1 MSLYH
6 GSQND
11 LVSPMFGC
19 GSPFHDFGAGFY
31 LTDDVALAKEWSVY
45 KPRSNNGWVHTFD
58 LDVEELSGDI
68 IDAISPEWLRTAYEG
83 LHDLDMKLVV
93 DKVAHEVGDKHVE

>member
-1 MSLYH
+1 MRLYH

-11 LVSPMFGC
+11 LVSPIFGC

-45 KPRSNNGWVHTFD
+45 KPR
-58 LDVEELSGDI
+58 I
-68 IDAISPEWLRTAYEG
+68 
-83 LHDLDMKLVV
+83 
-93 DKVAHEVGDKHVE
+93 